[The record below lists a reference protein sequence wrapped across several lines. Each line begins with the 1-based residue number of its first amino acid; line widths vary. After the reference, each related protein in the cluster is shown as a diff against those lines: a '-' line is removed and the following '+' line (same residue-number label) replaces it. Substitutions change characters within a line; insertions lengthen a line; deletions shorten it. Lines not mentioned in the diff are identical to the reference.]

1 MKAFRFRLDQVLHWR
16 ANQLDIEKARL
27 SAAASHLAS
36 LRDSAAALQTALDA
50 AEASRTSLTTGSE
63 LVLWHAWDTRTRASL
78 TVLESQQREARA
90 TIEKCRLAVVEADRR
105 LRLLQNLRKSDHA
118 SWTAAWN
125 RELEAFAAESFLGK
139 LQLEN
144 GRARSSAG

>member
-1 MKAFRFRLDQVLHWR
+1 MTNFAATGGVPGPGRIGR
-16 ANQLDIEKARL
+16 ASGFSASVSGL
-27 SAAASHLAS
+27 SASWYIILTPTMP
-36 LRDSAAALQTALDA
+36 DS
-50 AEASRTSLTTGSE
+50 S
-63 LVLWHAWDTRTRASL
+63 DTRTRASL